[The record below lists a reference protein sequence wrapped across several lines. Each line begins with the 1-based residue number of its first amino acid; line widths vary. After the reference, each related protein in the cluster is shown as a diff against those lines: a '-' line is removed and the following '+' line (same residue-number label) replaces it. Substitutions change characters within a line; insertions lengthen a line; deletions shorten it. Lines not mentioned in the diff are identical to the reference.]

1 MIAEPPFEAG
11 AVQDTTEE
19 PLAFDEAV
27 TEVGAAGGPRGL
39 ADELAAELA
48 PDPAPF
54 DAVTVKV

>member
-27 TEVGAAGGPRGL
+27 TEVGAPGAVAGM
-39 ADELAAELA
+39 AAAEALEA
-48 PDPAPF
+48 TLVPATLV
-54 DAVTVKV
+54 AVTWKV